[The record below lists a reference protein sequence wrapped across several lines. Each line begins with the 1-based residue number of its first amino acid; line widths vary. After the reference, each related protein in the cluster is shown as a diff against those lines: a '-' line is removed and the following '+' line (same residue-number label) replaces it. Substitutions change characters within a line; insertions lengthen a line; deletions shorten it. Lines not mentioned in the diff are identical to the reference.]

1 MYAVAWLGLPWWLRQ
16 PACNAGDLG
25 SIPGPERSPGKGK
38 GLVMFLDFEELALCR
53 GCSICPRSMFPR
65 ASDQLI
71 PA

>member
-38 GLVMFLDFEELALCR
+38 GLVIFLCLAEGGTRVMLAK
-53 GCSICPRSMFPR
+53 P
-65 ASDQLI
+65 LLNV
-71 PA
+71 